1 MLVKK
6 ERASLRALLTSGLF
20 PCFIF
25 AVNLFIT
32 WRYMR
37 SGYIDQLPSIEGSF
51 IAIAR
56 YVQHHWPA
64 YEWFPLWYGG
74 FPFARV
80 YQPGLHYT
88 VAGFAQVFG
97 LSAPSAYH
105 FVTAITYSL
114 AGVAFYALAR
124 ALGSERTVAFGGAF
138 FYSVFS
144 PSLLLLSNIRSDAG
158 GIWHARRLQALM
170 VYGEGPNITGLTLG
184 IFALALLYRALTR
197 RSAGSAVAAALA
209 IAAVPAT
216 NWPASVALC
225 FGIAACVLAFR
236 PQEIRGMA
244 GRLTA
249 IGAMAICFVLP
260 FALPSTVWSTF
271 HNANVMGDGP
281 SPGSMRWLILALTIV
296 CAAVVRWALGRLGA
310 AYALRFAS
318 VYAVLLSSIV
328 LSTARLHIN
337 LVPQPIR
344 FHVAME
350 IPMALA
356 AMDLTQS
363 ALHRWPRA
371 KVPAALAVLL
381 FCAVQTYHFRQHSR
395 QMVGKIEIAK
405 TLEYQEARWFA
416 ANMQPGQR
424 VAVPGTVSFWLNSF
438 GETPQFTG
446 CCEQSLVNKQ
456 NFIAAYVVGAGFQ
469 SEAESADYSLL
480 WLKAWAVQAVGIG
493 GPASRE
499 AYKAYQYPKRFEGR
513 LPLLWKN
520 GDDFIYR
527 VPEHAAGLA
536 RVVRAGDLVRHAPEN
551 GIDVKELRPFVAAL
565 DDPSL
570 PVASFEW
577 RGSSAAR
584 IAGVLTPDEA
594 VSVAVNY
601 DPGWSATSS
610 GKPVTVRPDGLGLI
624 AIEPR
629 CAGACTIDLRWSAGA
644 EPWFA
649 WTAALA
655 ALAGAIVWWK
665 RDQEA

>member
-1 MLVKK
+1 MRVKK
-6 ERASLRALLTSGLF
+6 EQGVEALLGSALF

-37 SGYIDQLPSIEGSF
+37 SAYIDQLPSIEGAF
-51 IAIAR
+51 VAIAR

-124 ALGSERTVAFGGAF
+124 ALGSERSVAFWGAF

-144 PSLLLLSNIRSDAG
+144 PSLLLLSNVRSDAG
-158 GIWHARRLQALM
+158 GLWHARRLQAL
-170 VYGEGPNITGLTLG
+170 VQYGEGPNIAGLTLG
-184 IFALALLYRALTR
+184 MFALALLYRALTR
-197 RSAGSAVAAALA
+197 RNAGSAIVAAVAT
-209 IAAVPAT
+209 AAVPST

-225 FGIAACVLAFR
+225 LGIVACIAAFQ
-236 PQEIRGMA
+236 PKEIRA
-244 GRLTA
+244 IARRFA
-249 IGAMAICFVLP
+249 VIGALAICFVLP
-260 FALPSTVWSTF
+260 FALPSTIWSTF
-271 HNANVMGDGP
+271 HNANAMGDAPTPGP
-281 SPGSMRWLILALTIV
+281 IRWILLAATIF
-296 CAAVVRWALGRLGA
+296 CAVVVRWALGRLGA
-310 AYALRFAS
+310 GYALRFAS
-318 VYAVLLSSIV
+318 VYGVLLCSIV
-328 LSTARLHIN
+328 LCTARLGIN
-337 LVPQPIR
+337 LVPQPMR

-350 IPMALA
+350 IPMVFATMAL
-356 AMDLTQS
+356 LQS
-363 ALHRWPRA
+363 ALHRWPRL
-371 KVPAALAVLL
+371 KVSAGILVLL
-381 FCAVQTYHFRQHSR
+381 FCGVQTYHFRQHAR
-395 QMVGKIEIAK
+395 QMARPVDVSK
-405 TLEYQEARWFA
+405 TLEYQEARWLQT
-416 ANMQPGQR
+416 NMPKQT
-424 VAVPGTVSFWLNSF
+424 VAVPGTVSFWLNTF

-446 CCEQSLVNKQ
+446 CCEQSVLNKM
-456 NFIAAYVVGAGFQ
+456 NFVAAYVVGAGYR
-469 SEAESADYSLL
+469 SDAESADYSLL
-480 WLKAWAVQAVGIG
+480 WLKAWAVQAVSIG

-584 IAGVLTPDEA
+584 IAGVLAPDEA

-644 EPWFA
+644 EPWLA

-665 RDQEA
+665 RDQAA